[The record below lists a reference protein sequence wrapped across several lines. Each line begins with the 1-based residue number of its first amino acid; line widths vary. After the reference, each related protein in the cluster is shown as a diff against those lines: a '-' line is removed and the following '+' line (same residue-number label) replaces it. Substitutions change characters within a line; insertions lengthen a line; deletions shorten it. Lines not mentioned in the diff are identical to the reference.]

1 MITDKAAHEIQ
12 AMKGTISLKFIREFD
27 VEWTVAVNRVKSS
40 GKQLWCMP
48 IVPVRTEYKN
58 VRT

>member
-1 MITDKAAHEIQ
+1 MITDTAVHQIQ
-12 AMKGTISLKFIREFD
+12 AMKGTITAQFIREFD
-27 VEWTVAVNRVKSS
+27 VEWDAAVKNVKSS
-40 GKQLWCMP
+40 GKRLWCMP